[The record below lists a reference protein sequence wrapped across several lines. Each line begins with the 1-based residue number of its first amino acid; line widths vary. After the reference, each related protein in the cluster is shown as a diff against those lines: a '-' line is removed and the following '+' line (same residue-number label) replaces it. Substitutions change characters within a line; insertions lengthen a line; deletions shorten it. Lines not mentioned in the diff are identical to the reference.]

1 MNDLQKAFQPCHI
14 HKKTS
19 IISEAS
25 TIDSVEITTPQITPI
40 SYELDCVYMIADSC
54 FDFVARMKLLPQE
67 KDDFVSLCQEALQ
80 GNNALLPIIQE
91 FQENYSAGQAISW
104 LHRHFFFLQFL
115 DAIFQTGA
123 IDSMFPCR
131 VFIHDIQKQLEKHKC
146 TSTIQVFRSEPMLD
160 EQLQKLK
167 SFNGK
172 IIAMKSFYITNS
184 NREKALSCTADFSSS
199 VEYKRVLF
207 IIEANPQIE
216 NIKSFANIGS
226 IGYNN
231 DPDDFL
237 FMIGSPFKITGIE
250 DEKDGITTINMTLCA
265 SDDTNTLKAPFD
277 QVKSQYIDDK
287 GETDVIGF
295 GQFLL
300 DIGNS
305 ICDSN
310 LLSSGEKLIHSCLG
324 KLPNDHLDHS
334 RCYDALGN
342 IALIKEDL
350 DSSLNWYKK
359 SFDMKKGKLEITDPN
374 LAESYKNLA
383 SVYLEKRDLIEA
395 LECFKQLSIIWKQ
408 SYGDDCFNLAFCYT
422 NMAMI
427 YESEGHP
434 TDAISYYYRALAV
447 MVKHPSVNSASFAT
461 LYNNLG
467 NMYTEL
473 QNYHLALGFYNT
485 SLEIKLKI
493 HTPIHPSIATTY
505 KNIGLVHGYMNNI
518 QLSRENLEHA
528 ATIYREVHPADHINV
543 TEIEELIANLPK
555 NDQN

>member
-1 MNDLQKAFQPCHI
+1 M
-14 HKKTS
+14 S
-19 IISEAS
+19 
-25 TIDSVEITTPQITPI
+25 
-40 SYELDCVYMIADSC
+40 
-54 FDFVARMKLLPQE
+54 
-67 KDDFVSLCQEALQ
+67 
-80 GNNALLPIIQE
+80 
-91 FQENYSAGQAISW
+91 
-104 LHRHFFFLQFL
+104 
-115 DAIFQTGA
+115 
-123 IDSMFPCR
+123 
-131 VFIHDIQKQLEKHKC
+131 
-146 TSTIQVFRSEPMLD
+146 D
-160 EQLQKLK
+160 EQLKYLK

-172 IIAMKSFYITNS
+172 IIAMKSFFMTNLEL
-184 NREKALSCTADFSSS
+184 EKALSYTSEFSSS
-199 VEYKRVLF
+199 GEYKRILF
-207 IIEANPQIE
+207 IIEANPQIA
-216 NIKSFANIGS
+216 NVKPFAKIGS

-231 DPDDFL
+231 DQNDVL
-237 FMIGSPFKITGIE
+237 FMIGSLFKIAEIE
-250 DEKDGITTINMTLCA
+250 DEKDGIINVKMTLCA
-265 SDDTNTLKAPFD
+265 NDDTNTSKQLCDRLKY
-277 QVKSQYIDDK
+277 QYMDEN

-427 YESEGHP
+427 YESEGRS
-434 TDAISYYYRALAV
+434 TDAISYYYQALAV
-447 MVKHPSVNSASFAT
+447 MVKYPSVNPASFAT